1 MALAGGQ
8 HNERVSLEHWSI
20 CQMCGDKA
28 PRKGGQIVA
37 LVRKLAWVGFCRVSR
52 HFSTASQVQLVGTC
66 MILEQLTKFVNS
78 TSLLLL
84 GGILCAGL
92 RPSYTSLT

>member
-52 HFSTASQVQLVGTC
+52 HFSTASQVQLEGTC
-66 MILEQLTKFVNS
+66 LSLEQLTKSVNS
-78 TSLLLL
+78 TSLLLRR
-84 GGILCAGL
+84 GILVAE
-92 RPSYTSLT
+92 RRRSHNHS